1 MNTFGKNVRFL
12 RRMRGISQDQLADK
26 LGYKSFT
33 TIQRWETGD
42 NEPNLSTI
50 KKVAE
55 IFQIDIDK
63 LIKEDLDS
71 QSDIKIIGRANV
83 MRSYKYIDSSAA
95 AGKPIPIEGQNYS
108 KLSVPDSM
116 LGKYAN
122 QDIFFINISGDSMN
136 KIIPDGSLIGILEFK
151 SVYDIQD
158 GDIVAF
164 NHDYCYSVKR
174 YFYDQEHNRIIF
186 RPESTNPRH
195 TDIIYNLDEEEVQII
210 GKVVMYNVMLD

>member
-116 LGKYAN
+116 LGKYVN

-136 KIIPDGSLIGILEFK
+136 KIIPDGSLVGILEFK
-151 SVYDIQD
+151 SIYDIQD